1 MGRLLRLV
9 DAKDSWQVFLAPVS
23 LERLPVSLLISWG
36 GVGSEAHLLQPAQ
49 SGSPEPSAASAGR
62 QHLFP

>member
-1 MGRLLRLV
+1 MLGHSGVKGKETEKWEGCLV

-36 GVGSEAHLLQPAQ
+36 WVGSEAHLLQPAQ
-49 SGSPEPSAASAGR
+49 YGVT
-62 QHLFP
+62 